1 MGGRHCNHRKWKV
14 VPTPVKALASRK
26 VLKLSLSACLIY
38 TKWNNQ
44 RHKTKLCDHKLHQML
59 PLSVPCYSNRLTSR
73 ILTKVFSFCSNH
85 SEVYILQLLPQPV
98 SGTDIM
104 QTTACR

>member
-1 MGGRHCNHRKWKV
+1 MLNKGTKGNDRKCKV

-38 TKWNNQ
+38 TNWNNQ
-44 RHKTKLCDHKLHQML
+44 RHKTKLCDHKLHQMLHKTKLCDHKLHQTL

-73 ILTKVFSFCSNH
+73 ILTKVFSYCSNH
-85 SEVYILQLLPQPV
+85 SE
-98 SGTDIM
+98 
-104 QTTACR
+104 C